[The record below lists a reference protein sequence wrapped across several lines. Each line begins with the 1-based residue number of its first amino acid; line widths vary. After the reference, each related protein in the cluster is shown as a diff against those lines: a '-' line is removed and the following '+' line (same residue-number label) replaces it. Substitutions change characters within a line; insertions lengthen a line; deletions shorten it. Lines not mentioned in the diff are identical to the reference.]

1 MHTLSSKCLSVAL
14 LAGLLMAANAAN
26 AATLRFGGTGS
37 SIGMLKQVS
46 GEFAAGTNGA
56 VKVEVV
62 SSLGSSGALRALIDG
77 KLDMAVSARPLKSD
91 EVAAGLRQVL
101 MMRTPYVLATSHP
114 QPQQL
119 KAADLPKLFQGE
131 TSAWPDGS
139 PIRLILRPRS
149 ETDTVLLGDI
159 FAGMEQAL
167 EAARRR
173 GDIPTAAT
181 DQDNVALAQRLAGS
195 LTGTTLTQLTT
206 ERSSLRA
213 IPIDGIE
220 PTLANLE
227 SGSYRFAKRF
237 HFVVGGK
244 SAPETQKFVAFLQSP
259 EGLKALRAAMVIP
272 DNR

>member
-1 MHTLSSKCLSVAL
+1 MHTSSSKFLFVAFF
-14 LAGLLMAANAAN
+14 AGLLMAPNAAS
-26 AATLRFGGTGS
+26 AATLRSGGTGTS
-37 SIGMLKQVS
+37 VGMLKQVG
-46 GEFAAGTNGA
+46 GEFAAGTGGA

-62 SSLGSSGALRALIDG
+62 PSLGSSGALRALIDG
-77 KLDMAVSARPLKSD
+77 KLDLAVSARPLKPEEAS
-91 EVAAGLRQVL
+91 AGLRQVL
-101 MMRTPYVLATSHP
+101 VMRTPYVLATSHP

-131 TSAWPDGS
+131 TPAWPDGS

-149 ETDTVLLGDI
+149 EIDTVLLGDM
-159 FAGMEQAL
+159 FAGMAEAL

-195 LTGTTLTQLTT
+195 FTGTTLTQLAT
-206 ERSSLRA
+206 ERSSLHP
-213 IPIDGIE
+213 IPIDGVA

-227 SGSYRFAKRF
+227 SGAYRFAKTL
-237 HFVVGGK
+237 HFVIGGK

-272 DNR
+272 DSR